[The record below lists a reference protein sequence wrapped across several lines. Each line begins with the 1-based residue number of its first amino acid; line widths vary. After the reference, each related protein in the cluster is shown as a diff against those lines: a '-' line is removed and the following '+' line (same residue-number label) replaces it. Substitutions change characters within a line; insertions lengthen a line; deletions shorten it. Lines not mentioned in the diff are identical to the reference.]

1 MIYIITIFVFN
12 FGCGCHQQWEVSE
25 LNKKMG
31 KSTNGSPAI
40 VVQYAK
46 LEKKNRSNAL
56 FYLN

>member
-46 LEKKNRSNAL
+46 LKEKK
-56 FYLN
+56 

>member
-1 MIYIITIFVFN
+1 MIYIITILC
-12 FGCGCHQQWEVSE
+12 FGCGCHQQWEVGE

-46 LEKKNRSNAL
+46 LKKKK
-56 FYLN
+56 